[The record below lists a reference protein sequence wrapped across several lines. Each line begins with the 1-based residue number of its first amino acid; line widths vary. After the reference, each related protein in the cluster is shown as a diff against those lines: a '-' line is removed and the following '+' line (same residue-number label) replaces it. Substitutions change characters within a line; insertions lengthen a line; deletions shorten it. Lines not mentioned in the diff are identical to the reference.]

1 MSDAHYKFSDTQKKV
16 FLALPFQLCS
26 AANSKFSFYIS
37 PSEINC
43 IKVHTMSLALNL
55 SFLAEI
61 HWVLFTLRH
70 HSPATEKKKLVDI
83 LWNNWYWASSEILS
97 YTRTNFSRL
106 MENRINYAYLLCW
119 PSN

>member
-1 MSDAHYKFSDTQKKV
+1 MENVSDAHYKFSDTQKKV

-70 HSPATEKKKLVDI
+70 QSPATEKKFE
-83 LWNNWYWASSEILS
+83 AS
-97 YTRTNFSRL
+97 
-106 MENRINYAYLLCW
+106 
-119 PSN
+119 